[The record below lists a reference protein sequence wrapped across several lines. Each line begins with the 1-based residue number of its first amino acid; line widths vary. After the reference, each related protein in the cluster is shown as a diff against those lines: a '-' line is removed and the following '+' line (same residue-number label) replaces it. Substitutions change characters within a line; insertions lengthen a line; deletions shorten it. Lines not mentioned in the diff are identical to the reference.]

1 MLKTYSKELGIKSFF
16 LSKSKT
22 AKGQKNNFFV
32 FSLLDI
38 TYQEGKNH
46 ALAKVLESK
55 IRIPLMDIRFN
66 IQKTAMAL
74 LLSEI
79 LGKCIREEEANLNL
93 YDFLEQQIL
102 NLENSLNRFAN
113 FYLYF
118 LCQLMQYLGFSPE
131 LSETNPYFDLKEG
144 VFLNSPP
151 NHIYFLNE
159 QDSSYLFQFLKSN
172 WEEAKEI
179 KMNGTQRIN
188 FLHQILQYYK
198 LHLGVFEIP
207 KSLAIIE
214 EVFHS

>member
-1 MLKTYSKELGIKSFF
+1 MLKKDEVIVLGIVPYKEQNLVLKTYSKELGIKSFF

-22 AKGQKNNFFV
+22 TKGQKNNFFV

-102 NLENSLNRFAN
+102 NL
-113 FYLYF
+113 
-118 LCQLMQYLGFSPE
+118 PE
-131 LSETNPYFDLKEG
+131 VIG
-144 VFLNSPP
+144 
-151 NHIYFLNE
+151 
-159 QDSSYLFQFLKSN
+159 
-172 WEEAKEI
+172 
-179 KMNGTQRIN
+179 
-188 FLHQILQYYK
+188 QILYCRM
-198 LHLGVFEIP
+198 
-207 KSLAIIE
+207 IIYS
-214 EVFHS
+214 VGIQVVMQH